1 MNVPRSLR
9 LAAPSLAALSLI
21 VALAVPAAS
30 ASAQDA
36 SFAEPAP
43 ASRPL
48 YVGGGL
54 GVSAGFNGSA
64 LFKLQEEIGY
74 QLDPIY
80 LGTVDLVMRVG
91 GDFAQGFGDFTL
103 LQFGAR
109 FTASFGVWRNEDL
122 AVRIAPS
129 LMLGGAVFITPQY
142 CGAVC
147 IGGDFGTF
155 NIQFATQAEL
165 ELLEGLLTI
174 WFRPIGID
182 GFIADGSS
190 GRWDILA
197 GVDVH
202 I

>member
-1 MNVPRSLR
+1 MQAPSSLR
-9 LAAPSLAALSLI
+9 LAAFSLVL
-21 VALAVPAAS
+21 ALAVPAAT
-30 ASAQDA
+30 ASAQETT
-36 SFAEPAP
+36 FAEPAP

-54 GVSAGFNGSA
+54 GVSAGFNGGA

-74 QLDPIY
+74 QFDPIY
-80 LGTVDLVMRVG
+80 LGTVDMVMRIG
-91 GDFAQGFGDFTL
+91 GDFAQQFGDFTL

-109 FTASFGVWRNEDL
+109 FTASFGLWRNEDIGI
-122 AVRIAPS
+122 RIAPS
-129 LMLGGAVFITPQY
+129 LMLGGAVFITPRI
-142 CGAVC
+142 CGAFGGC
-147 IGGDFGTF
+147 FGGDSGAF

-165 ELLEGLLTI
+165 ELLDGLLTI
-174 WFRPIGID
+174 WFRPIGVD
-182 GFIADGSS
+182 GFIADGSN